1 MYIVVN
7 SCSNDLLMMFYMYNN
22 IDLCFI
28 ILLNFLALVNVNA
41 REEVLT
47 NFGDIKENY
56 MKLGNI
62 SRAKRAIVSLCSDIN
77 SKPLLPCAVRGRI
90 YELHNKIGKGGC
102 GSVYKGKKPSTSKY
116 IMSRSAKKEYLHLT
130 VIFISP

>member
-1 MYIVVN
+1 MNLCY
-7 SCSNDLLMMFYMYNN
+7 MF
-22 IDLCFI
+22 
-28 ILLNFLALVNVNA
+28 LLNFLAMVNLFAMINA
-41 REEVLT
+41 RKEVLT

>member
-22 IDLCFI
+22 IDLYFI

-62 SRAKRAIVSLCSDIN
+62 SRAKRATVSLCSNIN
-77 SKPLLPCAVRGRI
+77 SKPLLPCAFHGQTSYQEQESWKFFFLTHI
-90 YELHNKIGKGGC
+90 LLSEL
-102 GSVYKGKKPSTSKY
+102 
-116 IMSRSAKKEYLHLT
+116 
-130 VIFISP
+130 

>member
-62 SRAKRAIVSLCSDIN
+62 SRAKRAIVSLCSNIN
-77 SKPLLPCAVRGRI
+77 SEPLLPCAI
-90 YELHNKIGKGGC
+90 
-102 GSVYKGKKPSTSKY
+102 
-116 IMSRSAKKEYLHLT
+116 RSQT
-130 VIFISP
+130 